1 MIFTSFTPHYTLY
14 SHSFPYPHLSALL
27 PPNFMQII
35 QNNIKYNNHV
45 LIPIDFIVS
54 PHGGTAFRRLKNDQ
68 SFLRNDIFVD
78 EIWKKIDV
86 IKKSVTV
93 NVTLCRTAIMFSF
106 HLFSGI
112 KRSIDINARIWKSS
126 PWWEI

>member
-1 MIFTSFTPHYTLY
+1 MVFTSFTPHYTLY

-27 PPNFMQII
+27 PPNFTQII
-35 QNNIKYNNHV
+35 QNNIEYNNHV

-54 PHGGTAFRRLKNDQ
+54 PHRGSRRLKNDQ
-68 SFLRNDIFVD
+68 SSLRNNIFID
-78 EIWKKIDV
+78 EEWKKIDV

-93 NVTLCRTAIMFSF
+93 NVTLCRTAIMFNF
-106 HLFSGI
+106 YLFSGI
-112 KRSIDINARIWKSS
+112 KRSIDIKARIWKSS